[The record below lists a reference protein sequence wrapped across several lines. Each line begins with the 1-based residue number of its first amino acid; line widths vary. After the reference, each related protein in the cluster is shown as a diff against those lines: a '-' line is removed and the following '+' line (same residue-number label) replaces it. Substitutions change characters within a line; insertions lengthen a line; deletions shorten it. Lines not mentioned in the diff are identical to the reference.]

1 MNKLALGLD
10 ISTQSGKLS
19 EKIKMTSD
27 LASIG
32 REVESFSS
40 ILARQTERPNS
51 RPERNPPDTRPEPIE
66 RRPVPERRERVET
79 ESAAGKSRTDVT
91 ERPIKH
97 EGRQARERA
106 DATVDR
112 RDQQFQRE
120 EVSRSGTVENGK
132 PSASR
137 GEEVNGEEVADE
149 DVSADAG
156 LPAQQAVTSEQELM
170 SEAHTAQLDI
180 SVVVSD
186 SIADNNL
193 TDEMNGGEVLSASVE
208 LDGETLPVEGV
219 TQSQIAAV
227 LMPQEDAGQVASAD
241 LTEKTEVLG
250 DEVPAKSELA
260 DLVTI
265 NTKDD
270 GKQAE
275 IGADVQVQEVEED
288 TAESGKPSDITQ
300 GEVAVAAVA
309 PAPQASALADAGEFI
324 EDDFKPTRP
333 AHLEMKSFAAN
344 GAAANASMAADGE
357 SDASTGN
364 KGDQSGKNALLMR
377 GMENAALK
385 QAALAD
391 RGAGAEKFGALL
403 SQQLEGVDARITQS
417 PVDGRVSMSQL
428 REVPGLRTYTTS
440 LPTPMNNAQWGE
452 DFSSKVSWLANQKI
466 QFAEIHL
473 NPADLGPIEIK
484 IHMQNDQANIVMN
497 SQHAS
502 VRDLLELN
510 GHRLRDMMESS
521 GVGLGQLDVSDQ
533 SAQQERQSKESGE
546 QATMVGKQNDEEQ
559 GQVDADKL
567 VTQSMRLGPV
577 NLVDYYA

>member
-10 ISTQSGKLS
+10 ISTHSGKLS
-19 EKIKMTSD
+19 EKIKVTSD
-27 LASIG
+27 IASIG
-32 REVESFSS
+32 RDVESFSS
-40 ILARQTERPNS
+40 ILARQTERPEPRS
-51 RPERNPPDTRPEPIE
+51 ERNPPRTRPEPAE
-66 RRPVPERRERVET
+66 RRQVSERKERPEP
-79 ESAAGKSRTDVT
+79 ESAAGKSRTDTAKNSV
-91 ERPIKH
+91 ERG
-97 EGRQARERA
+97 EQQTRERA
-106 DATVDR
+106 NATVDR
-112 RDQQFQRE
+112 RDEQPPRK
-120 EVSRSGTVENGK
+120 EVSRPATVENGK
-132 PSASR
+132 PPASR
-137 GEEVNGEEVADE
+137 GEEVKGEEVVDE
-149 DVSADAG
+149 EVSADAG
-156 LPAQQAVTSEQELM
+156 LSTPLAVTTEEEM
-170 SEAHTAQLDI
+170 TPEALTTVLDI
-180 SVVVSD
+180 SLVISD
-186 SIADNNL
+186 SSIESNL
-193 TDEMNGGEVLSASVE
+193 NDEVYGGEVLSASGE
-208 LDGETLPVEGV
+208 LGGETLPMEGV
-219 TQSQIAAV
+219 AQSQVAAGPIV
-227 LMPQEDAGQVASAD
+227 SLD
-241 LTEKTEVLG
+241 LSEKTDVLD
-250 DEVPAKSELA
+250 DEVPAESELP
-260 DLVTI
+260 DLATI
-265 NTKDD
+265 NTQDE
-270 GKQAE
+270 GNRAVV
-275 IGADVQVQEVEED
+275 GAAVQDVNVD

-309 PAPQASALADAGEFI
+309 TAPQASALAEAGEFA

-344 GAAANASMAADGE
+344 GAAANTAMAAEGE
-357 SDASTGN
+357 SGASTGN
-364 KGDQSGKNALLMR
+364 NGDQSGKNALLMR

-391 RGAGAEKFGALL
+391 RGAGAEKFGTLL
-403 SQQLEGVDARITQS
+403 SQQLEGIDARITQS

-466 QFAEIHL
+466 QFAEIHV

-546 QATMVGKQNDEEQ
+546 HANVAGKQNDEEQ

>member
-1 MNKLALGLD
+1 
-10 ISTQSGKLS
+10 
-19 EKIKMTSD
+19 
-27 LASIG
+27 
-32 REVESFSS
+32 
-40 ILARQTERPNS
+40 
-51 RPERNPPDTRPEPIE
+51 
-66 RRPVPERRERVET
+66 
-79 ESAAGKSRTDVT
+79 
-91 ERPIKH
+91 
-97 EGRQARERA
+97 
-106 DATVDR
+106 VDR
-112 RDQQFQRE
+112 RDQQPRRE
-120 EVSRSGTVENGK
+120 EVSRSATVEDGK
-132 PSASR
+132 PPASR
-137 GEEVNGEEVADE
+137 GEQVNGEDVADE
-149 DVSADAG
+149 NVSADAG

-170 SEAHTAQLDI
+170 PEAHPAQLDI
-180 SVVVSD
+180 SLVASD
-186 SIADNNL
+186 SIVDEKL
-193 TDEMNGGEVLSASVE
+193 TGEIKGGEVLSVSGE
-208 LDGETLPVEGV
+208 FDGETLPVEGV
-219 TQSQIAAV
+219 TQTQIAAV
-227 LMPQEDAGQVASAD
+227 LMPQEDAGQVASVD
-241 LTEKTEVLG
+241 LSEKTEVLG
-250 DEVPAKSELA
+250 EEVPANGELA

-265 NTKDD
+265 NTKGD

-275 IGADVQVQEVEED
+275 IGAAVQVQGQEVEVD
-288 TAESGKPSDITQ
+288 TAESGKPSDIAQ

-309 PAPQASALADAGEFI
+309 TAPQASALAEAGEFA

-344 GAAANASMAADGE
+344 GAAANTAMAAEGE
-357 SDASTGN
+357 SGASTGN
-364 KGDQSGKNALLMR
+364 NGDQSGKNALLMR

-391 RGAGAEKFGALL
+391 RGAGAEKFGTLL
-403 SQQLEGVDARITQS
+403 SQQLEGIDARITQS

-466 QFAEIHL
+466 QFAEIHV

-546 QATMVGKQNDEEQ
+546 HANMAGKQNDEEQ